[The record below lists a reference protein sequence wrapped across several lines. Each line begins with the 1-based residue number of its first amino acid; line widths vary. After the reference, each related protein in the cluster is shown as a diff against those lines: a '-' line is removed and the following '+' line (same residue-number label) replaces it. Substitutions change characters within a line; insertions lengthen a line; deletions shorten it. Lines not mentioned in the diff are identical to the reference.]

1 MSVDHRHT
9 RCLHSSLV
17 TVGAALLI
25 AVAPLAAVADQ
36 DPWPSLAQ
44 EVFQGRLIAESDGA
58 IQMFAPSQAEDA
70 AVVPISIRIPATV
83 EAAVKSVTLIV
94 DRNPAPVAAVIKLGP
109 AFAAGGRL
117 GERKIETRIRV
128 DSFSKVRAILETAD
142 GKLHMV
148 SKFVA
153 GAGGCSAPA
162 AKDLDEAVASIGRM
176 QIRLLQDPNR
186 DADFRE
192 AIVSVRHPS
201 FTGMQRDPKTNDFTP
216 AWFVTSMD
224 ILHEGD
230 VFMHVEGGISISE
243 NPHFRF
249 NLSSRGNDSLE
260 VRAVD
265 TKGTQFSGQSEG
277 S

>member
-1 MSVDHRHT
+1 MRTRHLEPHL
-9 RCLHSSLV
+9 RMGVAALA
-17 TVGAALLI
+17 AALL
-25 AVAPLAAVADQ
+25 AMVAPGATLAAD
-36 DPWPSLAQ
+36 DPWPSLRK
-44 EVFQGRLIAESDGA
+44 EVFQDRPIADSDGTL
-58 IQMFAPSQAEDA
+58 QMFAPAQAEDA
-70 AVVPISIRIPATV
+70 AVVPVSIRIPASI
-83 EAAVKSVTLIV
+83 EATARSVTLII
-94 DRNPAPVAAVIKLGP
+94 DRNPAPVAAKIILGQ

-128 DSFSKVRAILETAD
+128 DSFSKVRAILETDD

-148 SKFVA
+148 SRFVA

-162 AKDLDEAVASIGRM
+162 AKDLDEALASTGKM
-176 QIRLLQDPNR
+176 QIRVLSDPNR
-186 DADFRE
+186 AADFRE

-216 AWFVTSMD
+216 AWFVTQID
-224 ILHEGD
+224 IRHEGQML
-230 VFMHVEGGISISE
+230 VQVEGGISISE

-249 NLSSRGNDSLE
+249 NFESRKLDVLE

-265 TKGTQFSGQSEG
+265 TRGAEFNGQSAG